1 MKGIHMQN
9 RITHP
14 IITPAHANED
24 PCDTWIGIGDV
35 LRNDDRLATVLDQQ
49 RALQDF
55 CDAYDNDR
63 FVTTY
68 ARFRG

>member
-1 MKGIHMQN
+1 MQQ

-14 IITPAHANED
+14 IITPAHPNDD
-24 PCDTWIGIGDV
+24 PYDTWIGIRDDP
-35 LRNDDRLATVLDQQ
+35 RNHHRLARVLDQQ
-49 RALQDF
+49 KALQDF

-63 FVTTY
+63 FVTAY